1 MPRILLIGLIALGVI
16 VLLVIFS
23 VLGLLPGKKTAP
35 LPTVTISLWAS
46 RDTEDVWHKILEDFH
61 IQYPSFTVTYKKIS
75 EDAFEETLVNAL
87 AEGKG
92 PDIVLLPQSLI
103 AKHHDKLLPIPQ
115 QAFNFDTRTFRNL
128 FADAFADDLI
138 DQDGAIIG
146 LPLFIDTPLLF
157 YNKDIFNAAGIA
169 RPPATWDDVIS
180 RAQALT
186 TRSSAGDILTS
197 GLAVGAG
204 ANVERSFEIVNS
216 MILQN
221 TPRTRQK
228 NGSIVFDEN
237 THNAVKFYTSFATP
251 STPTF
256 FWTHRLPSSF
266 TMFSQEQAAM
276 AFGMSQ
282 DIPAILAK
290 NPHLNLGIAPF
301 PQQAAAGNLAAAR
314 FPVVYG
320 EYFFPT
326 VLKTSKNPGP
336 AWQFVLYAS
345 AGDGAKTY
353 AQTSGRP
360 AGRRDILSAK
370 APALQ
375 LDVSYRQSLIARTWK
390 TPDEKTTRR
399 LFTETLDAIV
409 SGAAMPQE
417 ILAKLGQQLQ
427 LLYP

>member
-1 MPRILLIGLIALGVI
+1 MPRILLIGLIILGVI
-16 VLLVIFS
+16 ILGVILSLLGF
-23 VLGLLPGKKTAP
+23 LPGKRTTP
-35 LPTVTISLWAS
+35 PPTVMISLWGS
-46 RDTEDVWHKILEDFH
+46 QDTEEVWHKILDDFH
-61 IQYPSFTVTYKKIS
+61 IQYPSFTVTYQKINS
-75 EDAFEETLVNAL
+75 DAFEETLVNAL

-92 PDIVLLPQSLI
+92 PDMVLLPQSLI
-103 AKHHDKLLPIPQ
+103 TKHHDKLFPLPQ
-115 QAFNFDTRTFRNL
+115 QTFNFDTRTFRNL
-128 FADAFADDLI
+128 FVDAFADDLI
-138 DQDGAIIG
+138 DKDNAIIG
-146 LPLFIDTPLLF
+146 LPLLIDTPLLF

-169 RPPATWDDVIS
+169 RPPATWDEVIS

-186 TRSSAGDILTS
+186 TRSSASDILIS
-197 GLAVGAG
+197 GLAIGAG
-204 ANVERSFEIVNS
+204 TNVERSFEIINS

-221 TPRTRQK
+221 TSRQLQQ
-228 NGSIVFDEN
+228 NGSILFDEN
-237 THNAVKFYTSFATP
+237 TNNAVKFYTSFAIP

-256 FWTHRLPSSF
+256 FWANRLPSSF

-282 DIPAILAK
+282 DITRILEK

-301 PQQAAAGNLAAAR
+301 PQQANTR

-360 AGRRDILSAK
+360 AARRDLLSAR
-370 APALQ
+370 APAPQ
-375 LDVSYRQSLIARTWK
+375 LDVAYRQSLIARTCK

-399 LFTETLDAIV
+399 LFTETLDAIAA
-409 SGAAMPQE
+409 GAAKPQE
-417 ILAKLGQQLQ
+417 ALAKLGQQLQ
-427 LLYP
+427 LLYPSP

>member
-23 VLGLLPGKKTAP
+23 LLGLLPGKKIAP
-35 LPTVTISLWAS
+35 PPTVTISLWGS
-46 RDTEDVWHKILEDFH
+46 RDTQDVWRKILEDFR

-75 EDAFEETLVNAL
+75 EDAFEETLINAL
-87 AEGKG
+87 AKGEG
-92 PDIVLLPQSLI
+92 PDMVLLPQSLI
-103 AKHHDKLLPIPQ
+103 TKHRDKLFPLPQ
-115 QAFNFDTRTFRNL
+115 QAFNFDTRDFRNL

-138 DQDGAIIG
+138 DKEGAIIG

-157 YNKDIFNAAGIA
+157 YNKDIFNAANIA
-169 RPPATWDDVIS
+169 RPPATWDEVIS

-197 GLAVGAG
+197 GLAIGAG

-221 TPRTRQK
+221 TPRQLQK
-228 NGSIVFDEN
+228 NGSIVFGEN
-237 THNAVKFYTSFATP
+237 TDNAIKFYTSFATP
-251 STPTF
+251 SQPTF
-256 FWTHRLPSSF
+256 FWTNRLPSSF

-276 AFGMSQ
+276 AFGTSQ
-282 DIPAILAK
+282 DIPAILEK

-301 PQQAAAGNLAAAR
+301 PQQANTR

-336 AWQFVLYAS
+336 AWQFVLYIS

-370 APALQ
+370 APAPQ
-375 LDVSYRQSLIARTWK
+375 LDVSYRQSLIARTWR

-399 LFTETLDAIV
+399 LFIETLDAIA
-409 SGAAMPQE
+409 SGAARPQE
-417 ILAKLGQQLQ
+417 VLTQLGQQLQ

>member
-1 MPRILLIGLIALGVI
+1 MPRILLIGLIILGVI

-23 VLGLLPGKKTAP
+23 LLGFLPGKKTAP
-35 LPTVTISLWAS
+35 LPTVTISLWGS
-46 RDTEDVWHKILEDFH
+46 QDTQDVWHKILEDFH
-61 IQYPSFTVTYKKIS
+61 IQYPSFTVIYKKIS
-75 EDAFEETLVNAL
+75 EDIFEDTLINAL

-92 PDIVLLPQSLI
+92 PDMVLLPQSLI
-103 AKHHDKLLPIPQ
+103 IRHHDKILPIPQ
-115 QAFNFDTRTFRNL
+115 QAFNFDTRAFQNL
-128 FADAFADDLI
+128 FADAFSDDLI
-138 DQDGAIIG
+138 DKDNAIIG

-169 RPPATWDDVIS
+169 RPPATWDEVIS

-197 GLAVGAG
+197 GLAIGAG

-221 TPRTRQK
+221 TPRQRQK
-228 NGSIVFDEN
+228 NNNIMFGESAY
-237 THNAVKFYTSFATP
+237 NAIKFYTSFAAP
-251 STPTF
+251 STSTF
-256 FWTHRLPSSF
+256 FWANRLPSSF

-276 AFGMSQ
+276 TFGMSQ
-282 DIPAILAK
+282 DIPLILAK

-301 PQQAAAGNLAAAR
+301 PQQAGTR

-326 VLKTSKNPGP
+326 VLKTSQNPWP
-336 AWQFVLYAS
+336 AWQFVLYSS

-353 AQTSGRP
+353 AQVSGRP
-360 AGRRDILSAK
+360 AARRDILSAK
-370 APALQ
+370 APAPQ
-375 LDVSYRQSLIARTWK
+375 LDVSYRQSLIAATWK
-390 TPDEKTTRR
+390 LPDAKTTRR
-399 LFTETLDAIV
+399 LFIETLDAIA
-409 SGAAMPQE
+409 SGAAHQQE
-417 ILAKLGQQLQ
+417 AFAKLDQQLQ